1 MVSALPLQNFWRAMC
16 AILLPAWHSGK
27 IMSKQQGQLP
37 RPLSPASC
45 FLSKASPKQPQD
57 HSSLGSCPSVPAWL
71 HWWSLTSS
79 CWGHCSSLARTATAL
94 LLRCLVFQAVFTP
107 TVFDPAGSART
118 FLNHTSSSPFLWPLW
133 RDTHA
138 LDPQLL
144 LSSSGTPL
152 PSHPPTVWKF
162 SPVPRKSLGTREQL
176 CCWQGIRKSPISE
189 DYSKH
194 PILPGYP
201 GRITESRDCRTVG
214 TPTAWMNTGIPGLLL
229 AKNCTSLIPTVIL
242 TRLKN
247 VLMSQPAQP

>member
-1 MVSALPLQNFWRAMC
+1 MMPVRIPVNFPHSSAYLIKIKVHNTRPWYLHHPYRISRGPCVPSFSLPDTLGRSFLNWK
-16 AILLPAWHSGK
+16 LHL
-27 IMSKQQGQLP
+27 QQGQLP

-45 FLSKASPKQPQD
+45 YLSKASPKQPQD
-57 HSSLGSCPSVPAWL
+57 HSSSGSCPSVPAWR

-107 TVFDPAGSART
+107 TVFDPGSSART

-152 PSHPPTVWKF
+152 PSHPPTVWEF
-162 SPVPRKSLGTREQL
+162 SPIPRKSLGTREQL
-176 CCWQGIRKSPISE
+176 CCWQGKIPHFRGLQQTSHSPW
-189 DYSKH
+189 
-194 PILPGYP
+194 LP
-201 GRITESRDCRTVG
+201 RQ
-214 TPTAWMNTGIPGLLL
+214 N
-229 AKNCTSLIPTVIL
+229 
-242 TRLKN
+242 
-247 VLMSQPAQP
+247 